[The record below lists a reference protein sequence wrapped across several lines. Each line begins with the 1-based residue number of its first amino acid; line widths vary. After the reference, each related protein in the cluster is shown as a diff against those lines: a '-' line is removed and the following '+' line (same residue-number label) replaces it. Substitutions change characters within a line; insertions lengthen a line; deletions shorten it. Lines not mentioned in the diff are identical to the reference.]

1 MTALYLQLE
10 QATAQPNSAAE
21 SCAAFEV
28 STPDWGENIL
38 LRRV

>member
-10 QATAQPNSAAE
+10 LATAQPNSAV
-21 SCAAFEV
+21 SCAAFEA
-28 STPDWGENIL
+28 STPDWGENKL